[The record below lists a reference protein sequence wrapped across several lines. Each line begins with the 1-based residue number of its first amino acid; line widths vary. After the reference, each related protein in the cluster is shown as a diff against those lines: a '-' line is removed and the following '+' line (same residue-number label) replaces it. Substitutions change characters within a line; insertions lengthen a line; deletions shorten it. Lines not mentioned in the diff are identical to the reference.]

1 MGSLE
6 SIFQM
11 RKTEAQRSQVPC
23 PTYDQPLGAQACP
36 LRGAYTTADVARL
49 GPCRAGPARPTC
61 LCHGEG
67 MMSSGPGESGKST
80 FIKQMRI
87 IHGAGYSEEERKGFR
102 PLVYQNIFVSMRA
115 MIEAMER
122 LQIPFSRP
130 ESKHHASLVMSQDPY
145 KVTTFEKRYAVAMQ
159 WLWRDAGIRACY
171 ERRREFHLLDSA
183 VYYLSH
189 LERITEEGY
198 VPTAQDVLRSR
209 MPTTGINEYC
219 FSVQKTNLR
228 IVDVG
233 GQRSERKKW
242 IHCFEN
248 VIALIYLASLS
259 EYDQCLEENNQ
270 ENRMK
275 ESLALFGTILEL
287 PWFKSTSVILF
298 LNKTDILEEK
308 IPTSHL
314 ATYFPSFQGPKQDAE
329 AAKRFILDMY
339 TRMYTGCVDGPD
351 GSKKGARSRRLFS
364 HYTCAT
370 DTQNIRKGRS
380 KTAIWDARVD
390 DKWTAEGTPSRSLRT
405 RDAGTSF
412 CKG

>member
-1 MGSLE
+1 
-6 SIFQM
+6 
-11 RKTEAQRSQVPC
+11 
-23 PTYDQPLGAQACP
+23 
-36 LRGAYTTADVARL
+36 
-49 GPCRAGPARPTC
+49 
-61 LCHGEG
+61 
-67 MMSSGPGESGKST
+67 
-80 FIKQMRI
+80 
-87 IHGAGYSEEERKGFR
+87 
-102 PLVYQNIFVSMRA
+102 MRA
-115 MIEAMER
+115 MIEAMDR

-130 ESKHHASLVMSQDPY
+130 ESSHYASVVMSQDPY
-145 KVTTFEKRYAVAMQ
+145 KVTTFEKHYAMAIQ
-159 WLWRDAGIRACY
+159 WLWRDAGVRACY

-198 VPTAQDVLRSR
+198 IPTAQDVLRSR

-233 GQRSERKKW
+233 GQKSERKKW

-339 TRMYTGCVDGPD
+339 TGMYTGCVDGAD
-351 GSKKGARSRRLFS
+351 GSRRGPRSRRLFS

-370 DTQNIRKGRS
+370 DTQNIRKVFKDVRDS
-380 KTAIWDARVD
+380 VLARYLD
-390 DKWTAEGTPSRSLRT
+390 EINLL
-405 RDAGTSF
+405 
-412 CKG
+412 

>member
-1 MGSLE
+1 MARSLAG
-6 SIFQM
+6 
-11 RKTEAQRSQVPC
+11 RCCPWCLTEDEKAAVRI
-23 PTYDQPLGAQACP
+23 DQEISRLLLEQKRRDRGELKLLLLG
-36 LRGAYTTADVARL
+36 T
-49 GPCRAGPARPTC
+49 
-61 LCHGEG
+61 
-67 MMSSGPGESGKST
+67 GESGKST

-87 IHGAGYSEEERKGFR
+87 IHGAGYSEDERRGFR
-102 PLVYQNIFVSMRA
+102 PLVFQNVFLSMHTLL
-115 MIEAMER
+115 EAMR
-122 LQIPFSRP
+122 GLDIAFARP
-130 ESKHHASLVMSQDPY
+130 DSQHYASLVLSQDPY
-145 KVTTFEKRYAVAMQ
+145 KVTTFEKRQAVAMQ
-159 WLWRDAGIRACY
+159 WLWRDAGVRACY

-183 VYYLSH
+183 LYYLSQ
-189 LERITEEGY
+189 LERITEDGY
-198 VPTAQDVLRSR
+198 VPSAQDVLRSR

-233 GQRSERKKW
+233 GQKSERKKW

-287 PWFKSTSVILF
+287 PWFKNTSVILF

-329 AAKRFILDMY
+329 AAKGFIRDMY
-339 TRMYTGCVDGPD
+339 TGLYASSADGAD
-351 GSKKGARSRRLFS
+351 GTPRGARSRRLFS

-370 DTQNIRKGRS
+370 DTHNIRKVFKDVRDS
-380 KTAIWDARVD
+380 VLARYLD
-390 DKWTAEGTPSRSLRT
+390 EINLL
-405 RDAGTSF
+405 
-412 CKG
+412 

>member
-1 MGSLE
+1 MARSLAW
-6 SIFQM
+6 
-11 RKTEAQRSQVPC
+11 RCC
-23 PTYDQPLGAQACP
+23 PWCLTDDEKAA
-36 LRGAYTTADVARL
+36 ARL
-49 GPCRAGPARPTC
+49 DQEISRQLLEQKRRER
-61 LCHGEG
+61 GELKLLLL
-67 MMSSGPGESGKST
+67 GPGESGKST

-87 IHGAGYSEEERKGFR
+87 IHGAGYSEEDRRGFR
-102 PLVYQNIFVSMRA
+102 PLVYQNIFVCMQA
-115 MIEAMER
+115 LLEARER
-122 LQIPFSRP
+122 LCIPFSRLQS
-130 ESKHHASLVMSQDPY
+130 ERHASLVMSQDPY
-145 KVTTFEKRYAVAMQ
+145 KVTSFERRFAVAMQ
-159 WLWRDAGIRACY
+159 YLWRDAGVRACY

-183 VYYLSH
+183 IYYLSH
-189 LERITEEGY
+189 LDRISEESY

-233 GQRSERKKW
+233 GQKSERKKW

-314 ATYFPSFQGPKQDAE
+314 ATYFPSFQGPRRDVE
-329 AAKRFILDMY
+329 AAKSFILDMY
-339 TRMYTGCVDGPD
+339 TRMYAGCADADGD
-351 GSKKGARSRRLFS
+351 RKSARSRRLFS

-370 DTQNIRKGRS
+370 DTQNIRKVFKDVRDS
-380 KTAIWDARVD
+380 VLARYLD
-390 DKWTAEGTPSRSLRT
+390 EINLL
-405 RDAGTSF
+405 
-412 CKG
+412 